1 MDDAYDRY
9 PYDSLAYDVT
19 HPARTEALARLHG
32 LDPAPTD
39 ACRVLE
45 IGCGQGGNLLA
56 MAALLPGSRFVGVD
70 RSAVQIAAARRD
82 TAAIGATNVRFEAV
96 DLREVPDAWGP
107 FDRVICHG
115 VYSWVP
121 ADVARALLE
130 LTARVLAPQGVAY
143 LSFNTLPGWH
153 ARGLL
158 RDLLRRRV
166 PPGEPAAM
174 VRAARAE
181 LDLLREHAAAG
192 ELTAWLNRELDLLAQ
207 LSGSYLYF
215 EHLVDDNHPAYLT
228 DVVAAAEAAGL
239 AYLAD
244 ADVNRHLTSV
254 LALGGTPP
262 PGGWAAQRLAD
273 EQRRDELGLRCFRR
287 SLLCRAADPPS
298 APDDPARLSGAWIT
312 SDLVPDPADPAD
324 APPDAEHRF
333 VGANDRVVSSTNPV
347 ATAALGV
354 LAGARPGACHLDTL
368 TAAVTDHLR
377 DRAEV
382 AVPEPAAVHAVVL
395 DLVLRGEL
403 VAGWSPPP
411 VTAVLPER
419 PTASRLV
426 RWQALQG
433 EPLVTTPA
441 HGVQRVDQL
450 DRVLLAAMDGRTDRA
465 GLEAAVATAEQQ
477 GRLMLTIDDAPLSD
491 GAIREE
497 LLDTKLAG
505 LLDAGLVLDLT
516 TAALHTGAPPVG
528 TVPAQ
533 AATGG
538 GPPLT

>member
-244 ADVNRHLTSV
+244 ADVNRHPTTV
-254 LALGGTPP
+254 LGLDGAPP
-262 PGGWAAQRLAD
+262 PAGWAAQRLAD

-287 SLLCRAADPPS
+287 SLLCRAADVPS
-298 APDDPARLSGAWIT
+298 APDDPARLAGAWIA
-312 SDLVPDPADPAD
+312 SDLVPDPEHTPDRL
-324 APPDAEHRF
+324 DAEHRF
-333 VGANDRVVSSTNPV
+333 LGVNDRVVSSTNPA
-347 ATAALGV
+347 ATAVLGE
-354 LAGARPGACHLDTL
+354 LAAARPAACHLDAL
-368 TAAVTDHLR
+368 TAAVLDRLR

-382 AVPEPAAVHAVVL
+382 AAAEPEAVHAVVL

-403 VAGWSPPP
+403 TAGWWPPP
-411 VTAVLPER
+411 VAAVLPER
-419 PTASRLV
+419 PTTSRLV
-426 RWQALQG
+426 RWQALRG
-433 EPLVTTPA
+433 GPLVATPA
-441 HGVQRVDQL
+441 HAAQRVDQL
-450 DRVLLAAMDGRTDRA
+450 DRVLLAAMDGHTDRA
-465 GLEAAVATAEQQ
+465 GLEAAVTAAEQR
-477 GRLMLTIDDAPLSD
+477 GRLTLTVDDVALTD
-491 GAIREE
+491 DDVRRE

-505 LLDAGLVLDLT
+505 LLDAGLVLEPT
-516 TAALHTGAPPVG
+516 AAALHTGPPPAG
-528 TVPAQ
+528 GVPAPAPH
-533 AATGG
+533 AATS
-538 GPPLT
+538 PDT